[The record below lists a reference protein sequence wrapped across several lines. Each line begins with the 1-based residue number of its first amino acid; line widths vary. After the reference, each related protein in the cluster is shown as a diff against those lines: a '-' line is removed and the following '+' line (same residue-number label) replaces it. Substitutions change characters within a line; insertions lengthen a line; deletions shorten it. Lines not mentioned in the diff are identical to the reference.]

1 MRHIKKYSQLFEN
14 QQELTQEQ
22 KDWLDKCVDKGSFS
36 SWKLNPQTGLVDVNG
51 NFNCSDQSL
60 TDLKGVRFGDVGWDF
75 NCSRNSL
82 TSLDGAPRKVGGDF
96 YCHHN
101 SLTSLEGAPQSVG
114 GYFDCSDNSLTS
126 LEGAPR
132 RVKEYFNC
140 ENNQLTSLEGAPQIV
155 EGNFYCSNNQLTS
168 LKGTP
173 QKVNGYLTFG
183 GNPISEDAIM
193 DIIQTMNDRGITLE
207 EAVSE
212 CWSDLEDEDKLYLA
226 KHNPDLS
233 PEEKGGYQAL
243 ERHKKRLI

>member
-1 MRHIKKYSQLFEN
+1 MRHIKKYNQLFEN

-114 GYFDCSDNSLTS
+114 GYFDCTDNSLTS

-140 ENNQLTSLEGAPQIV
+140 ENNQLTSLEGAPQDV
-155 EGNFYCSNNQLTS
+155 EGPFYL
-168 LKGTP
+168 
-173 QKVNGYLTFG
+173 YD
-183 GNPISEDAIM
+183 NPISIRASEGVLRRMI
-193 DIIQTMNDRGITLE
+193 RGKITLAQ
-207 EAVSE
+207 AVVDY
-212 CWSDLEDEDKLYLA
+212 WKNIPRADKPYLA
-226 KHNPDLS
+226 KHNPNLT
-233 PEEKGGYQAL
+233 PEQKRGYEAL
-243 ERHKKRLI
+243 ERLKTRVI